1 MRTGS
6 YVISQVTSQIHWET
20 LNRQVRKYR
29 GNYKVKHFGCRQQF
43 IAMAFA
49 QLTWR
54 EGLRDIVDC
63 LNAQPEALHHL
74 GFTGPLARS
83 TLADAN
89 EVRDWRIWEGV
100 AKGLIRKARK
110 LYADEELAV
119 DLDQSIYAL
128 DSSTVDL
135 SLTLF
140 PWASFREAKAGIK
153 LHTQIDL
160 RGPIP
165 TCIHIT
171 EARKHDVNWLNS
183 LIFEP
188 GAIYLVDRGYLDFAR
203 LARIDRAGAFFVIRA
218 KRNTVFNRQFSR
230 PVDTESGLRSDQT
243 GLLGTPASRE
253 AYPRPLRRVRYR
265 DPEEGKVYVY
275 LTNLHEITPEMV
287 PVLYRMRWQIELF
300 FRWIKQHLRIRHF
313 YGNSLNAVKTQVWI
327 SVIVY
332 LIVAILHK
340 EMKLPGT
347 LHRTFQVLST
357 CLFSQT
363 PLHELLMESDFR
375 VNDMS
380 NFNQLEFN
388 DL

>member
-1 MRTGS
+1 MRNGS
-6 YVISQVTSQIHWET
+6 YIISQITSKIHREV
-20 LNRQVRKYR
+20 LNRQVKKYN

-63 LNAQPEALHHL
+63 FNAQPEALHHL
-74 GFTGPLARS
+74 GFTGPLAKS

-89 EVRDWRIWEGV
+89 ESRDWRIWEGV

-110 LYADEELAV
+110 LYADE
-119 DLDQSIYAL
+119 DLGLDLNNTVYAL

-140 PWASFREAKAGIK
+140 SWATFRETKAGIK

-171 EARKHDVNWLNS
+171 DARQHDVNWLDS
-183 LIFEP
+183 LVFEP
-188 GAIYLVDRGYLDFAR
+188 GAIYLADRGYLDFGR
-203 LARIDRAGAFFVIRA
+203 LARVHESGAFFVIRS
-218 KRNTVFNRQFSR
+218 KRNTVFNRQSST
-230 PVDTESGLRSDQT
+230 PVNQESGLRSDQL
-243 GLLGTPASRE
+243 GLLGTDQSRE
-253 AYPRPLRRVRYR
+253 AYPWLLRRVSYR
-265 DPEEGKVYVY
+265 DPEEEKFYAF
-275 LTNLHEITPEMV
+275 LTNLMNVPAGHIPE
-287 PVLYRMRWQIELF
+287 LYRMRWKIELF

-313 YGNSLNAVKTQVWI
+313 YGNSTNAVKTQIWI

-347 LHRTFQVLST
+347 LHRTFQILST
-357 CLFSQT
+357 CPFSQT
-363 PLHELLMESDFR
+363 PLHELLMKSDFKP
-375 VNDMS
+375 S
-380 NFNQLEFN
+380 NMLDFNQLEFN
-388 DL
+388 NL

>member
-1 MRTGS
+1 MNTGQ
-6 YVISQVTSQIHWET
+6 YILSQVVSKVHRQT
-20 LNRQVRKYR
+20 LNRMVEKYK
-29 GNYKVKHFGCRQQF
+29 GNYKVKNFGCRQQF

-63 LNAQPEALHHL
+63 LNANPNALHHL
-74 GFTGPLARS
+74 GFGGPLAKS

-89 EVRDWRIWEGV
+89 ESRDWRIWEGV
-100 AKGLIRKARK
+100 AKSLIGKARV
-110 LYADEELAV
+110 LYANEDLGV
-119 DLDQSIYAL
+119 DLGHTVYAL

-140 PWASFREAKAGIK
+140 PWASFRETKSGIK

-165 TCIHIT
+165 TCIDISN
-171 EARKHDVNWLNS
+171 ARKHDVNWLDTLS
-183 LIFEP
+183 FEP
-188 GAIYLVDRGYLDFAR
+188 RAIYLADRGYLDFER
-203 LARIDRAGAFFVIRA
+203 LAIIQEAGAFFVIRA
-218 KRNTVFNRQFSR
+218 KSNTVFNRQYSH
-230 PVDTESGLRSDQT
+230 PVDKDT
-243 GLLGTPASRE
+243 GLLSDQRGLLGKGSSRQ
-253 AYPRPLRRVRYR
+253 AYPWMLRRVRYR

-275 LTNLHEITPEMV
+275 LTNLMTVTPEMI
-287 PVLYRMRWQIELF
+287 PMLYKMRWQIELF

-313 YGNSLNAVKTQVWI
+313 YGNSLNAVKTQIWI

-347 LHRTFQVLST
+347 LHRTFQLLSINP
-357 CLFSQT
+357 FSQI
-363 PLHELLMESDFR
+363 PAHELLMESDFK
-375 VNDMS
+375 DS
-380 NFNQLEFN
+380 NSSICKQLLLC

>member
-6 YVISQVTSQIHWET
+6 FVISQVTGQIHWET
-20 LNRQVRKYR
+20 LNRLVRKY
-29 GNYKVKHFGCRQQF
+29 GGDYKVKHFGCRQQL

-54 EGLRDIVDC
+54 DGLRDIAEC
-63 LNAQPEALHHL
+63 LNANPPALHHL
-74 GFTGPLARS
+74 GFTGPLAKS

-89 EVRDWRIWEGV
+89 ESRDWRIWEGV
-100 AKGLIRKARK
+100 AKSLIRKARD
-110 LYADEELAV
+110 LYADE
-119 DLDQSIYAL
+119 DLDVDWDQNMYAL
-128 DSSTVDL
+128 DSTTVDL

-140 PWASFREAKAGIK
+140 PWAVFRETKSGIK

-160 RGPIP
+160 HGPIP
-165 TCIHIT
+165 TCVHIT
-171 EARKHDVNWLNS
+171 EARKHDVKWLDDLLFELGALY
-183 LIFEP
+183 LI
-188 GAIYLVDRGYLDFAR
+188 DRAYLDFSR
-203 LARIDRAGAFFVIRA
+203 LARIHQAGAFFVIRA
-218 KRNTVFNRQFSR
+218 KRNTVFNRLSSR
-230 PVDTESGLRSDQT
+230 PVDRSTGVLSDQV
-243 GLLGTPASRE
+243 GYLGTTQSRT
-253 AYPRPLRRVRYR
+253 AYPWPLRRIRYR

-275 LTNLHEITPEMV
+275 LTNLHGVESEII
-287 PVLYRMRWQIELF
+287 PVLYRKRWQIELF

-347 LHRTFQVLST
+347 LHRTFQVLSVNP
-357 CLFSQT
+357 FSQT
-363 PLHELLMESDFR
+363 PIHELLMESDFKL
-375 VNDMS
+375 NHMS
-380 NFNQLEFN
+380 NPNQLMLW

>member
-1 MRTGS
+1 MRTGT
-6 YVISQVTSQIHWET
+6 YVISQITGQIHREA
-20 LNRQVRKYR
+20 LNRQVQKFS

-74 GFTGPLARS
+74 GFTGPLAKS

-89 EVRDWRIWEGV
+89 ESRDWRIWEGV
-100 AKGLIRKARK
+100 AKGLIRKASQ
-110 LYADEELAV
+110 LYEGEELDV
-119 DLDQSIYAL
+119 DLNNSVYAL

-140 PWASFREAKAGIK
+140 PWASFRETKAGIK

-165 TCIHIT
+165 TCIHIS
-171 EARKHDVNWLNS
+171 EARKHDVTWLDS
-183 LIFEP
+183 LFFEA
-188 GAIYLVDRGYLDFAR
+188 GGIYLMDRGYLDFKR
-203 LARIDRAGAFFVIRA
+203 LARIHQARAFFVIRA
-218 KRNTVFNRQFSR
+218 KKNTVFNRQSSR
-230 PVDTESGLRSDQT
+230 IVDPAIGLRSDQI
-243 GLLGTPASRE
+243 GLLGTPESRA
-253 AYPRPLRRVRYR
+253 AYPWPLRRVRYR

-275 LTNLHEITPEMV
+275 LTNLLDEDAIMIPK
-287 PVLYRMRWQIELF
+287 LYRMRWQIELF
-300 FRWIKQHLRIRHF
+300 FRWVKQHLRIRHF
-313 YGNSLNAVKTQVWI
+313 YGNSVNAVKTQIWI

-332 LIVAILHK
+332 LIIAILHK
-340 EMKLPGT
+340 ELKLPGT
-347 LHRTFQVLST
+347 FHRTFQVLSVNP
-357 CLFSQT
+357 FSQT
-363 PLHELLMESDFR
+363 PFHELLMNSDFK
-375 VNDMS
+375 VDHMS
-380 NFNQLEFN
+380 NSKQLLLW